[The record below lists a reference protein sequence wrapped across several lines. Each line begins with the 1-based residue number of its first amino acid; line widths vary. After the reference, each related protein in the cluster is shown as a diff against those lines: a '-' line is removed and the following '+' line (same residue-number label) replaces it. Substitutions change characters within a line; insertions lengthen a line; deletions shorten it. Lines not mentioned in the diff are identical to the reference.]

1 MEGIQDQVWGHGF
14 IPRMS
19 GRSRPGIM
27 QALGPRDLFTKSEL
41 SIPYMIVDA
50 HLTLEDSDLQV
61 SFRDRNVSMIVDTQ
75 AWRYS
80 DPRTWN
86 SKWGN
91 VPYAPRSPFN
101 GHRTWVHDYII
112 SDLSAQIR
120 MGSGYLMLPGW
131 FTSLESVKLARD
143 VTTWTLE
150 AFEEFRRKGV
160 LAPAIA
166 WLPARGGS
174 ADASLASAEAYAE
187 SGAVRGIY
195 VQWARANGLHDPVD
209 QLKRS
214 ARLMLQ
220 IQNLGLPVIA
230 GHFGSIG
237 LAMRAVGIAA
247 ADCGPCEGQSFDA
260 SDSIRAALPRTPP
273 VSSSTGKG
281 LPVRMWVRE
290 LGQTVTARQMAAIR
304 GSRTALAEVYCRRA
318 CHRFRLGRDT
328 VSVAVHH
335 STLSLYEEA
344 RQQSALPISMRV
356 DAAARSLRETKTRIE
371 LINPA
376 LTNAK
381 QQALRQDH
389 LDVQLA
395 LLAEARTLHG
405 VA

>member
-1 MEGIQDQVWGHGF
+1 MEDIQNQMWAHGF
-14 IPRMS
+14 IPRVN

-41 SIPYMIVDA
+41 SLPYMIVDA

-61 SFRDRNVSMIVDTQ
+61 SFRDRDVSMIVDTQ

-80 DPRTWN
+80 DSRTWN

-91 VPYAPRSPFN
+91 VPYAPQSPFN
-101 GHRTWVHDYII
+101 RRRTWVHDYTI
-112 SDLSAQIR
+112 SDLSAQIT
-120 MGSGYLMLPGW
+120 MGSSYLMLPGW
-131 FTSLESVKLARD
+131 FTSLESVELARD
-143 VTTWTLE
+143 VATWTLE
-150 AFEEFRRKGV
+150 AFGEFRRKGV
-160 LAPAIA
+160 LVPAIA
-166 WLPARGGS
+166 WLPARIG
-174 ADASLASAEAYAE
+174 AAEASLAAAEAYVE

-209 QLKRS
+209 RLKRS
-214 ARLMLQ
+214 AKLLLE

-237 LAMRAVGIAA
+237 LVMRAVGIAA
-247 ADCGPCEGQSFDA
+247 ADCGPCEGQSFDF
-260 SDSIRAALPRTPP
+260 SDSIRAALPQTQQ
-273 VSSSTGKG
+273 VSSSTRKA

-304 GSRTALAEVYCRRA
+304 ESRTAFAEVYCRRA

-328 VSVAVHH
+328 LAVAVHH
-335 STLSLYEEA
+335 STLSLCEEA
-344 RQQSALPISMRV
+344 RQQSTLPISMLV
-356 DAAARSLRETKTRIE
+356 DAAARSLREIKTRIE

-376 LTNAK
+376 LTDEK
-381 QQALRQDH
+381 QALRQDH

-395 LLAEARTLHG
+395 LLAEASTLHG